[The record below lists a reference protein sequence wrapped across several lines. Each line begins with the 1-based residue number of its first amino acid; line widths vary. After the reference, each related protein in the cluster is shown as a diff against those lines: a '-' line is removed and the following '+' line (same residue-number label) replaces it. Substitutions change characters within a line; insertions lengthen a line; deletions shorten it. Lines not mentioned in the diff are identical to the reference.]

1 MRGAALA
8 HRHCEERSDEA
19 IQGPRV
25 TPGLLRFA
33 RNDDGE
39 VWASYF
45 GSSFI
50 RFSQSRCSCEGLQ
63 EYPLW

>member
-39 VWASYF
+39 AALQNAEGVNVFSN
-45 GSSFI
+45 SMIFI
-50 RFSQSRCSCEGLQ
+50 A
-63 EYPLW
+63 